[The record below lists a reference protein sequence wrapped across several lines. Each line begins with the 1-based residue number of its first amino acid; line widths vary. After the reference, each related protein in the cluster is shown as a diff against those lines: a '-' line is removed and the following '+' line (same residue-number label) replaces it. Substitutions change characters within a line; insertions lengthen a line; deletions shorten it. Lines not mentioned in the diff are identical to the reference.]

1 MAIANEAY
9 KEAVQKYESAKLT
22 LLGLQLQVLAQEAA
36 IEKKRNELI
45 DTPAFDG
52 LTNDTKRK
60 AYLSDG
66 LKEVSK
72 VKADLEVEVLKAS
85 SALDVASKWVSFFKY
100 TFIASIN
107 PDKKTMD

>member
-9 KEAVQKYESAKLT
+9 KEAVQKYESAKLA
-22 LLGLQLQVLAQEAA
+22 LLGLQLQVLSQEAA

-45 DTPAFDG
+45 DSPAFDG

-66 LKEVSK
+66 LKGVTK
-72 VKADLEVEVLKAS
+72 VKNDLEVEVLKAS
-85 SALDVASKWVSFFKY
+85 ATLDVAAKWVSFFKH
-100 TFIASIN
+100 TFVASFT
-107 PDKKTMD
+107 PDTK

>member
-66 LKEVSK
+66 LKEVTK
-72 VKADLEVEVLKAS
+72 AKADLEVEVLKAS
-85 SALDVASKWVSFFKY
+85 ATLDVAAKWVSFFKY

-107 PDKKTMD
+107 PDKKTME